1 MIVEALQFLLQT
13 VGNLFILAALL
24 RFMMQIFRVPF
35 KNPFA
40 QFIVAV
46 TNFAVKPLRRVV
58 PGFFGQD
65 WASLIVAFLVE
76 FGVVVMGYWLM
87 DFPFALA
94 GARIWPIF
102 LGLASVLLASL
113 TVYMLMGLTLARAVL
128 SWVNP
133 FSPLMPVV
141 AQLTE
146 PFIRPLRRI
155 IPPIANVDLS
165 PLVLILIL
173 QVVLIVPIQATERAL
188 RGLL

>member
-24 RFMMQIFRVPF
+24 RFMMQMFRVPF

-46 TNFAVKPLRRVV
+46 TNFAVKPLRRIV

-87 DFPFALA
+87 DFPFVLA

-113 TVYMLMGLTLARAVL
+113 TVYMLMGLTLARAAL